1 MPRVLIR
8 SAATAA
14 VVVTALL
21 LSGLPADACPTCGS
35 GDLSN
40 AGLMARAP
48 QPDGELNAGYGGN
61 PSPNCTEEDT
71 TFRLGEDGVDDGNDT
86 VEHHGYLRWIPDFA
100 DDPTPPRD
108 GPSVEWYQQVCYVPG
123 PPSMELRGASWRRF
137 DAVSPEALAMVAI
150 DSMLANIPDHSI
162 SMSPQAASM
171 VMVDTWFWITGAATE
186 PTDPR
191 RCQCPGGGRRRHGR
205 PGGVT
210 FDLGDGADPGM
221 RRFRH
226 ALHGGCVLRLHAPV
240 RRSRQLHGDRHDR
253 LDRQL
258 HRQRRGSDPDRDGG
272 PTHRRRS
279 PWSSTRRRPST
290 RGTGKDHL

>member
-40 AGLMARAP
+40 AGLIARARS
-48 QPDGELNAGYGGN
+48 QMEELNAGYGGN

-86 VEHHGYLRWIPDFA
+86 VEHHGYLRWVPDFA

-137 DAVSPEALAMVAI
+137 DAVTPEALAMVAI

-171 VMVDTWFWITGAATE
+171 VKVDTWFWITGAATE
-186 PTDPR
+186 PTDPVVAR
-191 RCQCPGGGRRRHGR
+191 VPGVTVVATAE

-210 FDLGDGADPGM
+210 FDLGDGATLECEDFGTPYTAGASSDCT
-221 RRFRH
+221 H
-226 ALHGGCVLRLHAPV
+226 PYDVAGTYTVTATIGWTGSYTVNGGAPIPIETAV
-240 RRSRQLHGDRHDR
+240 QRSATVDVVVNQAQVINSGN
-253 LDRQL
+253 
-258 HRQRRGSDPDRDGG
+258 G
-272 PTHRRRS
+272 
-279 PWSSTRRRPST
+279 
-290 RGTGKDHL
+290 